1 MLEFEEI
8 TEILTELRLGEETHD
23 DNPWNHHVIEK
34 KGGEEN
40 ATADNHLR

>member
-23 DNPWNHHVIEK
+23 DNPWNHVNEK
-34 KGGEEN
+34 EGGEEN
-40 ATADNHLR
+40 DGENSTSFH